1 MEFWKICRVLNNEI
15 RLSLLREIATSPN
28 RELHV
33 VQAGE
38 FVGLKKAAASQYL
51 KQLAE
56 AGFLSVERTGRH
68 VICSGELEKA
78 SPVYRL
84 QMVLT
89 KLFAASCELDWQKP
103 LLNTI
108 NAFAH
113 HVRIRILQSLSSNA
127 RCGFEELAKATD
139 LPFATLRRQLG
150 ILIAAQIVIPCDA
163 PDGHRIYELGKPSD
177 PLARTLLALALQ
189 PQSPT

>member
-15 RLSLLREIATSPN
+15 RLSLLREIATTPK

-56 AGFLSVERTGRH
+56 AGFLSVERTGRY
-68 VICSGELEKA
+68 VICSGEPEKA

-84 QMVLT
+84 QMVLA

-113 HVRIRILQSLSSNA
+113 HVRIRILQSLSANA
-127 RCGFEELAKATD
+127 RCGFEELERFRKIYSRT
-139 LPFATLRRQLG
+139 RRTKSG
-150 ILIAAQIVIPCDA
+150 RPI
-163 PDGHRIYELGKPSD
+163 R
-177 PLARTLLALALQ
+177 
-189 PQSPT
+189 

>member
-51 KQLAE
+51 KQLTE
-56 AGFLSVERTGRH
+56 ARFLSVERTGRY
-68 VICSGELEKA
+68 VICSGEPTKA

-89 KLFAASCELDWQKP
+89 RLFAASCEPDWQKP

-113 HVRIRILQSLSSNA
+113 HVRIRILQSLSTSVQ
-127 RCGFEELAKATD
+127 CGFEELAKATD

-150 ILIAAQIVIPCDA
+150 ILIAAQIIVPCDA
-163 PDGHRIYELGKPSD
+163 PDGYRLYELGKPSA

-189 PQSPT
+189 PQSPS